1 MPEYRVSL
9 TPLKAITAE
18 KRRLSILKIKE
29 LDALALKYQK
39 VIKVMVNTCI
49 VRIECKCIGASEA

>member
-1 MPEYRVSL
+1 M
-9 TPLKAITAE
+9 TAITAE

-39 VIKVMVNTCI
+39 VRFI
-49 VRIECKCIGASEA
+49 VVKIIVKFKYEYECQ